1 MAQSWLEC
9 KCNNTGTPFL
19 ICSYVFHKGWKF
31 CFGPSGL
38 WSENRRGGGGG
49 GGGGPGGPSPGSGTG
64 LCTRVSPSHPSHSY
78 LPRSFFFLLTQ
89 LLKSYPRPPFLEQ
102 WLQGIARQAVHVVF
116 YYQPP
121 LDRSKLHRLW
131 LLSPRAPPRPSTVAS
146 SHDLRL

>member
-9 KCNNTGTPFL
+9 KWQQYRDPFFNL
-19 ICSYVFHKGWKF
+19 LVCFPQRVKILFWP
-31 CFGPSGL
+31 FGPL
-38 WSENRRGGGGG
+38 VWKYGGGWT
-49 GGGGPGGPSPGSGTG
+49 PRAPPLNPAQVYVRES
-64 LCTRVSPSHPSHSY
+64 R
-78 LPRSFFFLLTQ
+78 LPILHTLIFPALFFLLTQ

-131 LLSPRAPPRPSTVAS
+131 LLSPRAPPRPSTVDS
-146 SHDLRL
+146 SHDPRL